1 MQIKSFTDESEANN
15 FARNVLDDN
24 GNRAGVQIQ
33 YTDDRYFVFYEA
45 TDEEYQDR
53 FIDKMIIGL
62 TNNLFHESVRKSAI
76 DAELSC
82 IDTNHKD
89 FDEIKDRQKNSAK
102 TIAQMEAKIKA
113 MEAWKAVN
121 YSKISQ

>member
-1 MQIKSFTDESEANN
+1 MQIKSYTDEAEANV

-24 GNRAGVQIQ
+24 GSRQGVQIQ
-33 YTDDRYFVFYEA
+33 HMDGKYFVFYEA

-53 FIDKMIIGL
+53 FIDKMITGL

-82 IDTNHKD
+82 LDSNHKD
-89 FDEIKDRQKNSAK
+89 FDETKERQKNASK
-102 TIAQMEAKIKA
+102 TIEQMEAKIKA
-113 MEAWKAVN
+113 MEAWKAASS
-121 YSKISQ
+121 SKTSQ